1 MRAQKILLLIG
12 LALFC
17 VLLVVYFMA
26 VKGEQATTPLKAS
39 PADQKSEGVNK

>member
-26 VKGEQATTPLKAS
+26 VKGEQTTTPLKTT
-39 PADQKSEGVNK
+39 PADQERETK